1 MEMHQLRYVAAI
13 ARTGNFSRAA
23 EQCHVAQPSL
33 SQQIH
38 KLEDELGERLF
49 DRLPRHVK
57 LTAAGETF
65 LPRAL
70 RILAEAD
77 DALREARETGVLVRG
92 QVILGALPTIAPYLL
107 GPVLAKFGKKFP
119 EVQVTVVEDTTA
131 QLLKQLDACEIDLS
145 ITSLPIDKHRFTIQH
160 LFTEELLLAVPHQHP
175 LATKRSISVADVE
188 KERFILLKEGH
199 CLGDQVLRFCNR
211 HDFHPQVSCRS
222 AQIETIKALVQSGLG
237 VSLIPRMAIW
247 RPKSRDIIYRSFAP
261 PKPQRAIAAIWLA
274 SRPLGRAAAALLT
287 ILTGAAESPKLVK
300 E

>member
-1 MEMHQLRYVAAI
+1 MEMHQLRYVAAV

-33 SQQIH
+33 SQQIQ

-49 DRLPRHVK
+49 ERLPRSVK
-57 LTAAGETF
+57 LTPVGESF

-70 RILAEAD
+70 RILSEAD
-77 DALREARETGVLVRG
+77 DALREARETGTLVRG
-92 QVILGALPTIAPYLL
+92 QVTLGALPTIAPYLL
-107 GPVLAKFGKKFP
+107 GPVLAKFGRKFP

-131 QLLKQLDACEIDLS
+131 QLLKQLEACEIDLA
-145 ITSLPIDKHRFTIQH
+145 ITSLPIDEHRFTVQP
-160 LFTEELLLAVPHQHP
+160 LFTEELLLAVPRDHP

-188 KERFILLKEGH
+188 KEKFILLKEGH

-211 HDFHPQVSCRS
+211 HDFHPQISCRS

-237 VSLIPRMAIW
+237 ISLIPRMAIQGA
-247 RPKSRDIIYRSFAP
+247 KSKNHYYRSFSP
-261 PKPQRAIAAIWLA
+261 PQPERAIAAIWMI
-274 SRPLGRAAAALLT
+274 SRPPGRAVAALLAM
-287 ILTGAAESPKLVK
+287 LPSAAESLKSAK